1 MIAPSI
7 HDRLLA
13 ASRAEY
19 EAQREQA
26 STLLSGVVMTLLLA
40 AVFVWL
46 VIFKTGGV

>member
-1 MIAPSI
+1 MIPSI

-26 STLLSGVVMTLLLA
+26 STLLSGVVMTLLIGTAIL
-40 AVFVWL
+40 WL
-46 VIFKTGGV
+46 GIFSGRI

>member
-1 MIAPSI
+1 MTI

-26 STLLSGVVMTLLLA
+26 STLLSGVMMTLLLGTA
-40 AVFVWL
+40 IIWL
-46 VIFKTGGV
+46 GVLSGRI